1 MNFLKEKINSY
12 IHLYKNSILLKRF
25 ASIFSLDSLVRAS
38 NLIFLP
44 IYLKLMSQNEYGLYG
59 YLFTIIGLFSLIF
72 NFGLYLAQS
81 KLYHDYSPEEKKSL
95 IFTINIILLT
105 LLILTF
111 SIFALFHF
119 DKILISFL
127 FSHPF
132 NYDAYRSV
140 LFLAVLVTIYDFMV
154 QNFFI
159 TSENI
164 KKYQLYNFLKLVLIN
179 PIVIYLMFV
188 ASADKVMIRL
198 KYTFLIELVILFVF
212 CIYYIKQMHPV
223 FKWMYAKKAM
233 KIGIPAMMTS
243 ILGTVYSFSDK
254 FILEKYGTFSDLA
267 IYSLALTIAGII
279 MVIFSSFQ
287 SVLLPFFFKEKDIEK
302 NFNKTKS
309 IIKKMT
315 VVFLLIGVAIWM
327 AIKIALLFG
336 IIDIKY
342 KYVLFILPI
351 LLVTQIL
358 QAISQLYNN
367 YITYFE
373 VVYVGTISVL
383 FFSLF
388 NIGINLFLIPRFN
401 IYGASISALI
411 ITIFSTSF
419 YYYYVKRMC
428 IKNNN
433 LKSI

>member
-1 MNFLKEKINSY
+1 
-12 IHLYKNSILLKRF
+12 
-25 ASIFSLDSLVRAS
+25 
-38 NLIFLP
+38 
-44 IYLKLMSQNEYGLYG
+44 MSQNEYGLYG